1 MWASQKK
8 LQILYRASIS
18 GAGGLGGDGGDSP
31 PPLNPFGLPVDYD
44 SDDDVV
50 DSDDDD
56 DSSIRQKKGREG
68 FRRGQI
74 SKKKV
79 KNPRKKPRQNSGR
92 PTGILLLEPASANV
106 ANAPMNAPNAAP
118 MNAPNAA
125 PMNAPNSPM
134 NASAPMNA
142 ANWSVPETPPPLPH
156 PPSDQ
161 PSEHFGTPHSSDPPD
176 VVQETPDH

>member
-68 FRRGQI
+68 FRRGQNPKNKVENPRQN

-106 ANAPMNAPNAAP
+106 ANVPNAAP
-118 MNAPNAA
+118 MNVPD
-125 PMNAPNSPM
+125 SPM
-134 NASAPMNA
+134 NASASNA
-142 ANWSVPETPPPLPH
+142 ANWSVPETPPHPLPH
-156 PPSDQ
+156 PPSYQ

>member
-68 FRRGQI
+68 FRIGQNPKNKVENPRQI
-74 SKKKV
+74 S
-79 KNPRKKPRQNSGR
+79 
-92 PTGILLLEPASANV
+92 
-106 ANAPMNAPNAAP
+106 
-118 MNAPNAA
+118 
-125 PMNAPNSPM
+125 NSPTP
-134 NASAPMNA
+134 ASAPMNA